1 MPYPLNIIKKILTNS
16 DHTGFFMSS
25 WADKSKNDPAAK
37 RAEPKSR
44 GSVIMDIAEKIRP
57 FVMNIY
63 AGLRDEAGMLY
74 QPAHIRGVALNMA
87 QDLLKMHEENSN
99 RA

>member
-1 MPYPLNIIKKILTNS
+1 
-16 DHTGFFMSS
+16 
-25 WADKSKNDPAAK
+25 
-37 RAEPKSR
+37 
-44 GSVIMDIAEKIRP
+44 MDIAEKIRP